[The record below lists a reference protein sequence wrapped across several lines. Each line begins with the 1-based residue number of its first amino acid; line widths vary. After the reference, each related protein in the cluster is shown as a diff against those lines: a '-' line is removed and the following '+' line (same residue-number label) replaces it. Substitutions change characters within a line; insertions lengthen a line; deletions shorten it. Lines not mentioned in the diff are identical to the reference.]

1 MSSNANNIP
10 LLLLVSAPSGGGKTT
25 LCNELL
31 ASRPEFTRAITC
43 TTRAPRP
50 GERDGM
56 DYYFLDPSTFD
67 RRVAAGDFL
76 EHATVFGNRYGT
88 LRSELRDRLR
98 AGQDVLLSID
108 VQGARTVRTQALGDA
123 ELKRSLVTLFLTP
136 PSLTILEERLRK
148 RNSDSPE
155 VIQRRLG
162 EARREFAEWPEF
174 DYLLIS
180 TSVSEDLRRALAIVE
195 AEKMR
200 ASRAKAPEL

>member
-1 MSSNANNIP
+1 MSSNGNHAP

-25 LCNELL
+25 LCQQLL
-31 ASRPEFTRAITC
+31 ASRPELTRAITC

-50 GERDGM
+50 GERDGI
-56 DYYFLDPSTFD
+56 DYYFLDAAAFEK
-67 RRVAAGDFL
+67 RVAAGDFL

-88 LRSELRDRLR
+88 LRSEVRERLR
-98 AGQDVLLSID
+98 SGQDVLLSID
-108 VQGARTVRTQALGDA
+108 VQGARAVRTQARNDA
-123 ELKRSLVTLFLTP
+123 ELNRSLVTIFLTP
-136 PSLTILEERLRK
+136 PSVSILEERLRQ
-148 RNSDSPE
+148 RNTDAPE

-162 EARREFAEWPEF
+162 EARHEFAQWPEF

-200 ASRAKAPEL
+200 ASRAKAPRL

>member
-1 MSSNANNIP
+1 MSNKGNNVP

-25 LCNELL
+25 LCLQLL
-31 ASRPEFTRAITC
+31 ASRPEFTRAVTC

-50 GERDGM
+50 GERDGI
-56 DYYFLDPSTFD
+56 DYYFLDVATFEK
-67 RRVAAGDFL
+67 RVAAGDFL

-88 LRSELRDRLR
+88 LRSEVRERLR

-108 VQGARTVRTQALGDA
+108 VQGARSVRTQARNDA
-123 ELKRSLVTLFLTP
+123 ELNSSLVTVFLTP
-136 PSLTILEERLRK
+136 PSVAILEERLRK
-148 RNSDSPE
+148 RNTDAPE

-162 EARREFAEWPEF
+162 EARHEFAQWPEF

-180 TSVSEDLRRALAIVE
+180 TSVTEDLRRALAIVE